1 MIACIVSVKTKILAT
16 LRKAARLHAFE
27 RNIFSWEWRS
37 FETAYRKCGWKFAL
51 EWTFQIVN
59 AGCKLETSIRFTL
72 ERKRYRLKE
81 FTPFNALEITQ
92 IQQAFVKTLL
102 IKAATFNLSYSY
114 GSCQKRSRQEFL
126 CYLILTLFFYCFSVL
141 FPLAETCKFYAP
153 EHKIRWSENVQPQ
166 M

>member
-1 MIACIVSVKTKILAT
+1 MHSS
-16 LRKAARLHAFE
+16 E
-27 RNIFSWEWRS
+27 IFSVENGEVSRLLIESAGENSLLNERS
-37 FETAYRKCGWKFAL
+37 KSL
-51 EWTFQIVN
+51 N

-114 GSCQKRSRQEFL
+114 GSRQKRSRQEFL

-153 EHKIRWSENVQPQ
+153 EHKIR
-166 M
+166 